1 MDLQEKVI
9 HVMQLDSEHEGTEI
23 FVCPECGR
31 MMFVERAPKFKT
43 KTVEP
48 GDQTAQ
54 HLAIPQNAKL

>member
-1 MDLQEKVI
+1 MEVKEVHL
-9 HVMQLDSEHEGTEI
+9 MQLDSEHEGTEI
-23 FVCPECGR
+23 FVCSECGR
-31 MMFVERAPKFKT
+31 MMFVERAPKFKA